1 MRRNNKKS
9 PKKSHNNEYWMYGY
23 HAVAAAL
30 SNESRV
36 KSELL
41 VTSEAH
47 NRLKSDKTTF
57 VPKGLKVTI
66 SQRSEIEHVLGKGFI
81 HQGVCLKVEKNKK
94 KDIEDFLKSINTE
107 HSNIIILD
115 QLEDSQNV
123 GAIFRSALAFKIDGI
138 ILTENQSVNEN
149 HFMTKTA
156 CGGIDK
162 IPFTSVSNLS
172 SALRTLKEN
181 GYWVYGLD
189 GNGDKKIT
197 DTDFAKK
204 SVFVFGSESDGMRHL
219 TKSSCDEIVKIE
231 ISNNLESLN
240 VSNSAAILFFYLGN
254 NKI

>member
-1 MRRNNKKS
+1 MVTFSPFGNKVVLSDLRRLWAS
-9 PKKSHNNEYWMYGY
+9 
-23 HAVAAAL
+23 
-30 SNESRV
+30 
-36 KSELL
+36 L
-41 VTSEAH
+41 VTNNSLLTLESLD
-47 NRLKSDKTTF
+47 RTTLL
-57 VPKGLKVTI
+57 PKGLKVTI
-66 SQRSEIEHVLGKGFI
+66 SQRSEIEHVLGKGYT
-81 HQGVCLKVEKNKK
+81 HQGVCLKVEKNKNI
-94 KDIEDFLKSINTE
+94 DIGDFLKSINTE
-107 HSNIIILD
+107 LSNIIILD

-162 IPFTSVSNLS
+162 VPFTSVSNLS

-189 GNGDKKIT
+189 GNSDKKIT

-204 SVFVFGSESDGMRHL
+204 SVFIFGSESDGMRHL

-240 VSNSAAILFFYLGN
+240 VSNSAAVLFFYLN
-254 NKI
+254 NNIS